1 MKKPKA
7 KRKDNRQL
15 DSQLVH
21 EHVRGLHE
29 FLKFIMVYAD
39 EPANWPL
46 SQQEQ
51 VAFVRQVLSK
61 ARELRQSEGY
71 IKTAM
76 MMILDAHNPPQQHNN
91 KQK

>member
-1 MKKPKA
+1 
-7 KRKDNRQL
+7 
-15 DSQLVH
+15 
-21 EHVRGLHE
+21 
-29 FLKFIMVYAD
+29 
-39 EPANWPL
+39 
-46 SQQEQ
+46 
-51 VAFVRQVLSK
+51 VRQVLSK